1 MIIIMLIIMA
11 MTIMN
16 FTMVMVFD
24 ENVDENAIKNDDN
37 GEYDDHEN

>member
-1 MIIIMLIIMA
+1 MA

-24 ENVDENAIKNDDN
+24 ENVDENAIENDDN
-37 GEYDDHEN
+37 GEYDDHENC

>member
-24 ENVDENAIKNDDN
+24 ENVDENAIENDDN